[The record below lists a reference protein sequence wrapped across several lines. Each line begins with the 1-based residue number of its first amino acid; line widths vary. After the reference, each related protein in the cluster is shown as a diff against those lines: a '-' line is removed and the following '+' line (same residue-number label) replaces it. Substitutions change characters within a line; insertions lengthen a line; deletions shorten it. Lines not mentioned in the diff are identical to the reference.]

1 MSVSICRDC
10 ALERS
15 DCKGVKDAEKIKCD
29 YFRKKTVVNIK
40 EMAERIAELE
50 IENKKLRENAV
61 EVVRCKDCKHKTFC
75 SMKVQYVKVAESNIT
90 VGSTF
95 VDYCSLGER
104 RTV

>member
-29 YFRKKTVVNIK
+29 YFRKKTVVNVK

-50 IENKKLRENAV
+50 LENKKLRENAV
-61 EVVRCKDCKHKTFC
+61 EVVRCKDCKSFYEELCT
-75 SMKVQYVKVAESNIT
+75 ET
-90 VGSTF
+90 GSP
-95 VDYCSLGER
+95 VELNDYCSYGKR
-104 RTV
+104 RTE